1 MKKTTKKKKKKKK
14 NGYFAALHHNRYFVF
29 SSRLD
34 DENINKLFGRNEIN
48 ARVTTAHYRQKQRTR
63 VASIRQL
70 VSPSHV
76 FLENNKIGH
85 NIQH

>member
-1 MKKTTKKKKKKKK
+1 MMKKTKKK
-14 NGYFAALHHNRYFVF
+14 NGYFAALHHNRYFVL
-29 SSRLD
+29 SSRLAED
-34 DENINKLFGRNEIN
+34 QKNKLLEEMKIN
-48 ARVTTAHYRQKQRTR
+48 ARLTTTLYRQKQPTR
-63 VASIRQL
+63 VALSRQL